1 MTPKWSANKVSPF
14 IKSSLDNK
22 ERQILYQKISQ
33 KNPWFSHHQVRKW
46 LRRNAPW
53 ETTWYSPSARK
64 TSSMIRRS
72 SWAGTKHQTETFY
85 HALLEICTHRWSLA
99 LSTILRLRFATFLR
113 LKEKHFDRPE
123 KKAICEQKLENFL
136 KKYKLSRFFI
146 VHCTKVGPKRI
157 SLILAKKNFNKTA
170 KRKKAIEVRF
180 NCR

>member
-14 IKSSLDNK
+14 VKISLDNK
-22 ERQILYQKISQ
+22 KRQILYQKISQ

-72 SWAGTKHQTETFY
+72 SWARTKHQTETFY
-85 HALLEICTHRWSLA
+85 HALLEICTHRWSTKRETLWQA
-99 LSTILRLRFATFLR
+99 W
-113 LKEKHFDRPE
+113 EKGNMRT
-123 KKAICEQKLENFL
+123 KIGQFL
-136 KKYKLSRFFI
+136 KKIQIISIFYCSLHKGWTEAHFSHSR
-146 VHCTKVGPKRI
+146 
-157 SLILAKKNFNKTA
+157 KKNFNNTA
-170 KRKKAIEVRF
+170 ERKEAIEVRF